1 MLFGSIFISL
11 FFFYQHKIQHAIFLR
26 ILKSSYIGGKYSY
39 VNSEINLMIFHAK
52 I

>member
-1 MLFGSIFISL
+1 M
-11 FFFYQHKIQHAIFLR
+11 HNFLR
-26 ILKSSYIGGKYSY
+26 ILKSSYIGKKYSC